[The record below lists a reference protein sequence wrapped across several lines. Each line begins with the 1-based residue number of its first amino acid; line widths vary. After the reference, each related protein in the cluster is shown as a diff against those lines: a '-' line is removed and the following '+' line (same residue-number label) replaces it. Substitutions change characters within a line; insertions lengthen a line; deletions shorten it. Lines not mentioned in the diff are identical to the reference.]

1 MTRSKRLRLTVLIIA
16 AAASIASREGRA
28 EKSRGDT
35 FPDTAAIEKWAKQSY
50 FGGAHV
56 EKFSRGGDELVVVS
70 GMPTSGL
77 LTSQLVVLGRG
88 NGKSAYH
95 VILKTAVFMGD
106 VKVRQEKDGLR
117 ADAEGKGVL
126 YIPFDLAGLVVH
138 SGL

>member
-1 MTRSKRLRLTVLIIA
+1 MARTKRLQLTVLIIT
-16 AAASIASREGRA
+16 AAASVVSWEGRA
-28 EKSRGDT
+28 EKSRGDS
-35 FPDTAAIEKWAKQSY
+35 FLYTAAIEKWAKQSY

-56 EKFSRGGDELVVVS
+56 EKFSKGGNELVVVS

-88 NGKSAYH
+88 NGKTEYH
-95 VILKTAVFMGD
+95 VILRTAVFMGD

-138 SGL
+138 SGP